1 MSPPPPASRAPSVAV
16 AGPLRVLE
24 FVAGGSGM
32 DLLSLMKNGAFH
44 ILALAVVVLVEFP
57 RRGLR
62 RTLALFASPIRVSG
76 CSACVITC
84 KQKSVCQM
92 QMTEWINRVRVYV
105 LQGIYIQGIRHI
117 ARKGACWQVAL
128 APVMKKIVLVINYYN
143 S

>member
-1 MSPPPPASRAPSVAV
+1 
-16 AGPLRVLE
+16 
-24 FVAGGSGM
+24 
-32 DLLSLMKNGAFH
+32 
-44 ILALAVVVLVEFP
+44 
-57 RRGLR
+57 
-62 RTLALFASPIRVSG
+62 
-76 CSACVITC
+76 
-84 KQKSVCQM
+84 M